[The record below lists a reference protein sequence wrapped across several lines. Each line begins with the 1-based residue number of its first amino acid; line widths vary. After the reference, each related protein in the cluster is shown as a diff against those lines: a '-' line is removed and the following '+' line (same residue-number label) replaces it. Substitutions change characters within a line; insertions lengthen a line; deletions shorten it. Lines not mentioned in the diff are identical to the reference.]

1 MPIGSEPRGR
11 LQGRTALVTGGS
23 SGIGL
28 AVASRFVSEGAD
40 VTALS
45 RHYRPEVDD
54 AGAHFMAADTSE
66 PEQMRAALEDAA
78 ERAGPLHVL
87 VLNAG
92 IASLDASRLEHTDL
106 RAVERLVR
114 VNTMGVLHGLAAM
127 PPYLQDGASVII
139 TASAATSWAF
149 PGYMG
154 YSLSKAPLYEMA
166 HHAAMKLGS
175 RGIRVNTVSPG
186 TVLTAMQPADDPE
199 ARIARVATCLGR
211 AAFPDE
217 IAGVY
222 VFLASDDSAYVTG
235 TDIRADGGW
244 LDGLTEAHAR
254 TLLAG
259 LDAGIDLDAGD
270 GHIGHPSMPQVKP
283 GDYLISGIS
292 T

>member
-1 MPIGSEPRGR
+1 MVVRPSSPGR
-11 LQGRTALVTGGS
+11 LHGHTAMVTGGS

-28 AVASRFVSEGAD
+28 AITSRFVSEGAT
-40 VTALS
+40 VTVVA
-45 RHYRPEVDD
+45 RRYRPEVDD
-54 AGAHFMAADTSE
+54 VGARFTAADTGDPDE
-66 PEQMRAALEDAA
+66 MRAALASTFEQV
-78 ERAGPLHVL
+78 GPLDVV

-92 IASLDASRLEHTDL
+92 IAALDADTLEDTDL
-106 RAVERLVR
+106 TEVEELVR
-114 VNTMGVLHGLAAM
+114 VNTMGVLHGLACM
-127 PPYLQDGASVII
+127 PPYLRDGGSVII

-166 HHAAMKLGS
+166 RHAAMKLGP

-186 TVLTAMQPADDPE
+186 TVLTPMQPPDDPE

-217 IAGVY
+217 LAGVY

-244 LDGLTEAHAR
+244 LEGLTEAHAR
-254 TLLAG
+254 AVLAG
-259 LDAGIDLDAGD
+259 LDADDHRGLSAHDPAG
-270 GHIGHPSMPQVKP
+270 HLP
-283 GDYLISGIS
+283 
-292 T
+292 

>member
-1 MPIGSEPRGR
+1 MPTEPGRGGT
-11 LQGRTALVTGGS
+11 LQDRTALVTGGS

-28 AVASRFVSEGAD
+28 AVVSRFVSEGAG
-40 VTALS
+40 VTALA

-54 AGAHFMAADTSE
+54 VGGRFIEADTSD
-66 PEQMRAALEDAA
+66 PAQMRAALAA
-78 ERAGPLHVL
+78 TVDHAGPLDVL

-92 IASLDASRLEHTDL
+92 IASLDASTLEDTDPHD
-106 RAVERLVR
+106 VEELVR
-114 VNTMGVLHGLAAM
+114 VNTMGVLHGLTAM
-127 PPYLQDGASVII
+127 PPYLRDGASVII

-166 HHAAMKLGS
+166 RHAAMKLGS

-186 TVLTAMQPADDPE
+186 TVLTPMQPADDPE
-199 ARIARVATCLGR
+199 ARVARVATCLGR

-217 IAGVY
+217 VAGVY

-235 TDIRADGGW
+235 TDIRVDGGW
-244 LDGLTEAHAR
+244 LEGLTEAHLR

-259 LDAGIDLDAGD
+259 IDADAGTPEIVRAGNAA
-270 GHIGHPSMPQVKP
+270 GQ
-283 GDYLISGIS
+283 
-292 T
+292 TR

>member
-1 MPIGSEPRGR
+1 MPVEPNHGGR
-11 LQGRTALVTGGS
+11 LRGRTALVTGGS

-28 AVASRFVSEGAD
+28 AVVSRFVSEGAD
-40 VTALS
+40 VTALA
-45 RHYRPEVDD
+45 RRYRPEVDD
-54 AGAHFMAADTSE
+54 VEARFVAADTGD
-66 PEQMRAALEDAA
+66 PDQMRTALTATV
-78 ERAGPLHVL
+78 ERAGPLDVL

-92 IASLDASRLEHTDL
+92 IASLDASTLEDTDL
-106 RAVERLVR
+106 ADVEELVR

-127 PPYLQDGASVII
+127 PPYLRDGASVII

-154 YSLSKAPLYEMA
+154 YSMSKAPLYEMA
-166 HHAAMKLGS
+166 RHAAMKLGA

-186 TVLTAMQPADDPE
+186 TVLTPMQPDDDPE

-217 IAGVY
+217 VAGVY

-259 LDAGIDLDAGD
+259 IEAEADTQEIVRAGNAAG
-270 GHIGHPSMPQVKP
+270 Q
-283 GDYLISGIS
+283 
-292 T
+292 TR

>member
-1 MPIGSEPRGR
+1 MPVEPHHRGR

-28 AVASRFVSEGAD
+28 AVVSRFVDEGAD
-40 VTALS
+40 VTALA
-45 RHYRPEVDD
+45 RRYQPAVDD
-54 AGAHFMAADTSE
+54 VGARFVAADTSD
-66 PEQMRAALEDAA
+66 PEQMRAALASTA
-78 ERAGPLHVL
+78 ERIGPLDVL

-92 IASLDASRLEHTDL
+92 IANLDADALEDTDL
-106 RAVERLVR
+106 AAVEELVR

-127 PPYLQDGASVII
+127 PPYLRDGASVII

-166 HHAAMKLGS
+166 RHAAMKLGA
-175 RGIRVNTVSPG
+175 RRIRVNTVSPG
-186 TVLTAMQPADDPE
+186 TVLTQMQPADDPE
-199 ARIARVATCLGR
+199 ARIAQLATCLGR
-211 AAFPDE
+211 AALPGE
-217 IAGVY
+217 VAGVY

-244 LDGLTEAHAR
+244 LEGLTEAHAR
-254 TLLAG
+254 ALLAG
-259 LDAGIDLDAGD
+259 LDADDRLRDAAGRKR
-270 GHIGHPSMPQVKP
+270 VA
-283 GDYLISGIS
+283 

>member
-1 MPIGSEPRGR
+1 MPTEPSRSGK
-11 LQGRTALVTGGS
+11 LQDRTALVTGGS

-28 AVASRFVSEGAD
+28 AVVSRFVSEGAG
-40 VTALS
+40 VTALA

-54 AGAHFMAADTSE
+54 VGGRFVAADTSD
-66 PEQMRAALEDAA
+66 PAQMRAALAA
-78 ERAGPLHVL
+78 TVDHAGPLDVL

-92 IASLDASRLEHTDL
+92 IASLDAGTLEATDL
-106 RAVERLVR
+106 DDVEELVR
-114 VNTMGVLHGLAAM
+114 VNTMGVLHGLTAM
-127 PPYLQDGASVII
+127 PPYLRDGASVII

-166 HHAAMKLGS
+166 RHAAMKLGS

-186 TVLTAMQPADDPE
+186 TVLTSMQPADDPE
-199 ARIARVATCLGR
+199 ARVARVATCLGR

-217 IAGVY
+217 VAGVY

-235 TDIRADGGW
+235 TDIRVDGGW
-244 LDGLTEAHAR
+244 LEGLTEAHLR

-259 LDAGIDLDAGD
+259 IDADAGTPEIVRAGNTA
-270 GHIGHPSMPQVKP
+270 GQ
-283 GDYLISGIS
+283 
-292 T
+292 TR

>member
-1 MPIGSEPRGR
+1 MPTEPSRSGK
-11 LQGRTALVTGGS
+11 LQDRTALVTGGS

-28 AVASRFVSEGAD
+28 AVVSRFVSEGAG
-40 VTALS
+40 VTALA

-54 AGAHFMAADTSE
+54 VGGRFVAADTND
-66 PEQMRAALEDAA
+66 PAQMRAALAA
-78 ERAGPLHVL
+78 TADHAGPLDVL

-92 IASLDASRLEHTDL
+92 IASLDASTLEATDL
-106 RAVERLVR
+106 DDVEELVR
-114 VNTMGVLHGLAAM
+114 VNTMGVLHGLTAM
-127 PPYLQDGASVII
+127 PPYLRDGASVII

-166 HHAAMKLGS
+166 RHAAMKLGS

-186 TVLTAMQPADDPE
+186 TVLTSMQPADDPE
-199 ARIARVATCLGR
+199 ARVARVATCLGR

-217 IAGVY
+217 VAGVY

-235 TDIRADGGW
+235 IDIRVDGGW
-244 LDGLTEAHAR
+244 LDGLTEAHLR

-259 LDAGIDLDAGD
+259 IDADAGTPEIVRAGNTA
-270 GHIGHPSMPQVKP
+270 GQ
-283 GDYLISGIS
+283 
-292 T
+292 TR